1 MKTFQNVRGTQSN
14 VTEIEVNVD
23 TVYVRSNIERIET
36 EDFTGW
42 QYDETQYTVRE
53 YIETIANKN
62 KSLESEN
69 EVLNGRVTSAEDALL
84 ALMMMGGGL

>member
-14 VTEIEVNVD
+14 VPEIEVNVD

-62 KSLESEN
+62 KNLESEN
-69 EVLNGRVTSAEDALL
+69 EVLNERVTSTEDALL
-84 ALMMMGGGL
+84 ALMRGGGV